1 MGRILRTPNELL
13 RATSVTEAGDLT
25 EYHQKLVKALED
37 GVACAEEAREKEQRR
52 QAKYYNKRT
61 RQRREFKVGDRV
73 WMFRPPRGAKA
84 SKLVHN
90 WIGPLRV
97 MEPAGFDNFLLR
109 REDQYGVGELI
120 IAHLADEDEF
130 GRTSNAEATGEAMGA
145 ATAHVNAVAAGE
157 PSKRTNRTV
166 SSADKREQHGELMVE
181 LRRRKRRNA
190 AGQYVLEVELQPI
203 SERREKRTA
212 EQSNADGGRVWVSM
226 REYEMLFQA
235 DRVVEDSE
243 CGEGV

>member
-1 MGRILRTPNELL
+1 MLQAEQKNPVPYRPQMVGLVERFHRTWKDCVATYMNDERQCDWDNWVDFAVYSYNSGKHSTVALSPNELMMGRKLRTPNELL
-13 RATSVTEAGDLT
+13 RATRVTEAGDLT

-37 GVACAEEAREKEQRR
+37 GVACANEAREREQQR

-109 REDQYGVGELI
+109 REDQYG
-120 IAHLADEDEF
+120 
-130 GRTSNAEATGEAMGA
+130 
-145 ATAHVNAVAAGE
+145 
-157 PSKRTNRTV
+157 
-166 SSADKREQHGELMVE
+166 
-181 LRRRKRRNA
+181 
-190 AGQYVLEVELQPI
+190 
-203 SERREKRTA
+203 
-212 EQSNADGGRVWVSM
+212 
-226 REYEMLFQA
+226 
-235 DRVVEDSE
+235 
-243 CGEGV
+243 